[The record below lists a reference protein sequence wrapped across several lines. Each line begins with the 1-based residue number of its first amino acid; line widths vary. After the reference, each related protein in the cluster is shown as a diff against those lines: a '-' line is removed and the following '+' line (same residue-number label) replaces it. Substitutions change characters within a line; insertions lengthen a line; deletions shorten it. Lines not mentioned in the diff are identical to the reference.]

1 MDLQDILLLRR
12 CIVLFFLFASLANAQ
27 MMDSFDK
34 GKIEGWFLLTGD
46 GNAAISLE
54 PRNGYATM
62 TVDGTKDKYN
72 CYWTLIKRDVT
83 SFLDLAKLKD
93 PNYQL
98 RVEAKVRLHDAP
110 RRLNFM
116 VNTNRTTD
124 FHIDLMEYDIAD
136 TTSWHVISMTTKKF
150 DARPGDTVYVQ
161 LCATDFGLEKYS
173 LDMDYYRSDI
183 VHVKDAGED
192 QGEPIPY
199 HPAIPKTGYFSHHL
213 PVAQD
218 GMINP
223 DSPEVNF
230 NDWHVTEKG
239 KKVRTITVAEN
250 MWGILKWDF
259 TPFKNVQ
266 VSEAGLLELTTH
278 SVQLG
283 GDYIKAY
290 GEDFGIEFPKI
301 RVIEI
306 LAGDAAWDQKSV
318 TCNSLTGGSKYSSV
332 FNAQMIYDFD
342 VTCEPGGKNY
352 ITISRPVMER
362 LINGQTKGL
371 LIRPLGAIVASF
383 HASENQ
389 AGKYGAKL
397 HFNSAR

>member
-1 MDLQDILLLRR
+1 MRR
-12 CIVLFFLFASLANAQ
+12 PIILFFLFVSLGHAQ
-27 MMDSFDK
+27 MIDSFDQ

-46 GNAAISLE
+46 GNARISLE

-72 CYWTLIKRDVT
+72 CYWTLIKREVT
-83 SFLDLAKLKD
+83 SFLDLTRLKD
-93 PNYQL
+93 PNCQL

-110 RRLNFM
+110 RRLNLM
-116 VNTNRTTD
+116 VNTNRTTN

-136 TTSWHVISMTTKKF
+136 TTDWHVISMTTKKF

-161 LCATDFGLEKYS
+161 LCATDFGLEKYT
-173 LDMDYYRSDI
+173 LDIDYYRADI
-183 VHVKDAGED
+183 FNVKEAEED
-192 QGEPIPY
+192 LGEPLPY
-199 HPAIPKTGYFSHHL
+199 HPAIPQTSYFTHHL
-213 PVAQD
+213 AVAQD

-223 DSPEVNF
+223 DFPEVNF
-230 NDWHVTEKG
+230 DDWQVMEKG

-250 MWGILKWDF
+250 AWGILKWDF
-259 TPFKNVQ
+259 SPYKKAKVA
-266 VSEAGLLELTTH
+266 EAGLLELVTQ
-278 SVQLG
+278 SVQQG
-283 GDYIKAY
+283 GDYVKAY
-290 GEDFGIEFPKI
+290 SEDFGIEFPRI

-318 TCNSLTGGSKYSSV
+318 TCNSLTGGRTYSEV

-342 VTCEPGGKNY
+342 VNSEPGGKNY
-352 ITISRPVMER
+352 ITISRPVLER
-362 LINGQTKGL
+362 LISGLTKGL

-383 HASENQ
+383 YASENQ

-397 HFNSAR
+397 HFNTAR